1 MLVDEVKKVFNTIDL
16 DYPMII
22 EINEQKKQL
31 KANLISASKQGDKNC
46 SVYIPLTT
54 MNSDSVQDIYIFNF
68 LADWLRDEG
77 FTVQTDRRNRLMNI
91 SGW

>member
-1 MLVDEVKKVFNTIDL
+1 MLLDDVKKVFNTIDL

-22 EINEQKKQL
+22 EINEQKKYL
-31 KANLISASKQGDKNC
+31 KSNLISASKQGYKNW

-54 MNSDSVQDIYIFNF
+54 MNSDSVQDTYIFNV
-68 LADWLRDEG
+68 LVDYLRSEG
-77 FTVQTDRRNRLMNI
+77 FIVQADSRNRIMNI

>member
-22 EINEQKKQL
+22 EINERKKQL

-54 MNSDSVQDIYIFNF
+54 MNPDSVQDTYIFNF
-68 LADWLRDEG
+68 LVDYLRSEG
-77 FTVQTDRRNRLMNI
+77 FIVQADSRNRIMNI